1 MEPMRPGPGRA
12 AVTVRVRVSRG
23 KEAAMAS
30 RMKNTVVSGLA
41 LLFLVGAAADRAAN
55 MVAPEDTAPYQA
67 RVREAYAQLPMRMG
81 DWVGEDTPVPQA
93 AITLLRPNVILSRR
107 YTNFVT
113 GRTASVLLTQCAD
126 ARDMAGHYPPICYP
140 NQGWILQGRE
150 LHQWSVDNLMI
161 DGTTYRFLRS
171 PQSPAGIAVRNFM
184 MLPDGSTA
192 ADMDAVRKSTSV
204 RRRFYGA
211 GQVQVICDAGV
222 PEQEQ
227 DEIFASLV
235 RGHVPLIN
243 TVLAGLQDH
252 QAASNSRQM
261 P

>member
-1 MEPMRPGPGRA
+1 MGTARGRRQCA
-12 AVTVRVRVSRG
+12 SGYHPG
-23 KEAAMAS
+23 KEAAAMAS
-30 RMKNTVVSGLA
+30 RTKNTVVSGLA
-41 LLFLVGAAADRAAN
+41 LLFLAGAAADRAAN

-140 NQGWILQGRE
+140 NQGWILQDRKTRD
-150 LHQWSVDNLMI
+150 WTVDDLTVH
-161 DGTTYRFLRS
+161 GTAYRFLRS
-171 PQSPAGIAVRNFM
+171 PSSPSGIAVRNFM
-184 MLPDGSTA
+184 ILPDGSTA
-192 ADMDAVRKSTSV
+192 ADMDAVRRSTSV

-227 DEIFASLV
+227 DEIFNSLIH
-235 RGHVPLIN
+235 GHMPVITAILSGM
-243 TVLAGLQDH
+243 TDH
-252 QAASNSRQM
+252 PRSQSSQGS
-261 P
+261 